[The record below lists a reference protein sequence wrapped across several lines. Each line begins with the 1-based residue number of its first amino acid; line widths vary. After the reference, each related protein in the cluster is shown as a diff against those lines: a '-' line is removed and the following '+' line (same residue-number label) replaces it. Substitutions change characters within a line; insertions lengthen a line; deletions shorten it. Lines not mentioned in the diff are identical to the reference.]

1 MSVKDIVTGSD
12 DSEEKNKDPLG
23 DLPAIFEP
31 RCKICKSDFRTVIER
46 LLVTGHPYVG
56 IAKQFVN
63 KDPQFR
69 TSVDSLRKSI
79 ERHRKAHMNAHD
91 NAIRALL
98 EKQAREQGVLVE
110 TVQEQ
115 LISEEALL
123 QLAVKK
129 GTEQLTSSDSR
140 IKYQDAIKAAELL
153 RDKKYEDI
161 SLQMEIVN
169 RQYNAIVQACQ
180 KVVPKELYPEL
191 VETAKAIFEGRSIH
205 KESGFDVVEVLNNE
219 EVREIVSIGS

>member
-12 DSEEKNKDPLG
+12 PEENKDPLG
-23 DLPAIFEP
+23 DLPVIFQP
-31 RCKICKSDFRTVIER
+31 RCKVCQSDFRSIIER

-56 IAKQFVN
+56 IARQFVN
-63 KDPQFR
+63 KDPQFH

-91 NAIRALL
+91 NAIRGLL

-129 GTEQLTSSDSR
+129 GTEQLTNSDSR

-153 RDKKYEDI
+153 RDKKYEEI
-161 SLQMEIVN
+161 SIQMDIVN

-180 KVVPKELYPEL
+180 RVVPKELYPML
-191 VETAKAIFEGRSIH
+191 VETAKAIFEGRSITVASEFEDEIIEGE
-205 KESGFDVVEVLNNE
+205 KELVG
-219 EVREIVSIGS
+219 IGS